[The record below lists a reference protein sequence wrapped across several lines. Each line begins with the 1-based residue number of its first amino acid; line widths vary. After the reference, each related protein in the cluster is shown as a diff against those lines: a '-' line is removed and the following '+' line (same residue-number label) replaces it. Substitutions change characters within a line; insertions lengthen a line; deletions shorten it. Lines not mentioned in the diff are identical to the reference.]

1 MHLGVTVAKHL
12 TDRDIEAVVKIL
24 DGWQGKLSWE
34 LLCEA
39 CVSRIGIKPS
49 RQTLWKVVRIQD
61 AFEQC
66 KKRIKEGEPKV
77 TLPLSLKIAAD
88 TIARLEREN
97 QRLERENTRLLEQF
111 VVWQYNAYAAGRTK
125 FDLSRPL
132 PKREM
137 GNTD

>member
-1 MHLGVTVAKHL
+1 VAKHL
-12 TDRDIEAVVKIL
+12 TDRDVEAVVNIL

-34 LLCEA
+34 LFCDACEP
-39 CVSRIGIKPS
+39 RIGTKPS
-49 RQTLWKVVRIQD
+49 RQTLWKIVRIQD

-66 KKRIKEGEPKV
+66 KKRIKKGEPKV

-88 TIARLEREN
+88 TITRLEREN
-97 QRLERENTRLLEQF
+97 ERLKRENDKLLEQF
-111 VVWQYNAYAAGRTK
+111 VIWQYNAYAAGRTK
-125 FDLSRPL
+125 FDINRSL